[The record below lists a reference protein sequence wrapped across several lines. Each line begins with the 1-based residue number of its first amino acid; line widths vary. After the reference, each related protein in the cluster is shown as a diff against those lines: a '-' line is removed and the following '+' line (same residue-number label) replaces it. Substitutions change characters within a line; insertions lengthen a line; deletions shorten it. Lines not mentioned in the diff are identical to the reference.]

1 MRRFIIYLLI
11 LAVILTSTACQ
22 STNTSNK
29 NSDLSIYLFDNDLST
44 KQSVDKFNSGRDTG
58 KINIRTFFT
67 DEIQNYR
74 DILLSELSNGTGPD
88 IIVVYSY
95 YTPNI
100 TQYLTLD
107 AFYDIN
113 ELIGKDEAFKLE
125 DYDNRILDSGVKD
138 GKRYL
143 VPLSYTVD
151 ALLSTK
157 EAMQFH
163 DLNKE
168 KKILSLDDIHTLSK
182 SFTSQDGTVFIN
194 SLPYMG
200 YINFFVDPIK
210 QTASFDTEEFRIF
223 RVTYGV
229 NYDISCPDTY
239 NDVCA
244 GGNIMRNTNADISRD
259 ENTFSRLPGYHNTV

>member
-11 LAVILTSTACQ
+11 LAVILTSTSCQ

-29 NSDLSIYLFDNDLST
+29 NSDLSIYLFDNDIST
-44 KQSVDKFNSGRDTG
+44 KQSVNKFKSGRDTG

-107 AFYDIN
+107 PSIFNDSS
-113 ELIGKDEAFKLE
+113 EDDAFKLE

-151 ALLSTK
+151 ALLSTE

-200 YINFFVDPIK
+200 YINFFVDYK
-210 QTASFDTEEFRIF
+210 TNSFFDTENQIF
-223 RVTYGV
+223 HGSISSPDSICSVVTKIHGIYLC
-229 NYDISCPDTY
+229 YLK
-239 NDVCA
+239 A
-244 GGNIMRNTNADISRD
+244 
-259 ENTFSRLPGYHNTV
+259 RLHFLICL